1 MFSVV
6 TTVAVV
12 VVGWAVTIL
21 VVVVGVPD
29 TVYHTDA
36 NEYSGDKTHTAQED
50 YDSAHNDGY
59 NCTSG

>member
-12 VVGWAVTIL
+12 VVGWVVTIL

-36 NEYSGDKTHTAQED
+36 MSIAGTNTHTAQAQKLVIV
-50 YDSAHNDGY
+50 AHQ
-59 NCTSG
+59 